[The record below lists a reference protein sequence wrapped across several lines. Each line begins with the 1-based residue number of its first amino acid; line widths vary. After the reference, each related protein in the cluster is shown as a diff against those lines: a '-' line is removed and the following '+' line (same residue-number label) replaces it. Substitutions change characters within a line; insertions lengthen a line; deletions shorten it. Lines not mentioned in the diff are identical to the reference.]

1 MHKAFHSV
9 VGAVKTRQRVT
20 NNQNVCVLHKDF
32 ESLFNAVLASTAVMG
47 GLLELISQ
55 LALAGGLSWASG
67 LRLYLTVFA
76 VGLFAKFGYI
86 DLPTTLNILSNP
98 VVIGVSGILATV
110 EFLADKIPFV
120 DSAWDSI
127 QTFIRIPA
135 GALLAMGAMNSSD
148 PMIATIAA
156 LLGGSLAG
164 ATHATKA
171 GSRALI
177 NTSPEPVSNV
187 AASLGEESLLL
198 TGGWL
203 MFAHPAVFIG
213 LLCGFVLLL
222 FWLLPKLWRGIKS
235 VLGNIGKMN
244 NPV

>member
-1 MHKAFHSV
+1 M
-9 VGAVKTRQRVT
+9 
-20 NNQNVCVLHKDF
+20 
-32 ESLFNAVLASTAVMG
+32 EI
-47 GLLELISQ
+47 ISQ

-76 VGLFAKFGYI
+76 VSMLAKFNVV
-86 DLPTTLNILSNP
+86 DLPSALAILSNP
-98 VVIGVSGILATV
+98 WVLGVSGALAAV
-110 EFLADKIPFV
+110 EFLADKIPYV

-135 GALLAMGAMNSSD
+135 GALLAMGAINTSD
-148 PMIATIAA
+148 PMIATVTA
-156 LLGGSLAG
+156 LLGGTLAG

-187 AASLGEESLLL
+187 AASLTEESMLI

-203 MFAHPAVFIG
+203 AFAHPGVFIG
-213 LLCGFVLLL
+213 VLVGFILLML
-222 FWLLPKLWRGIKS
+222 WLLPKLWRGIKS
-235 VLGNIGKMN
+235 VLGNIGKITK
-244 NPV
+244 PQ

>member
-1 MHKAFHSV
+1 M
-9 VGAVKTRQRVT
+9 
-20 NNQNVCVLHKDF
+20 D
-32 ESLFNAVLASTAVMG
+32 
-47 GLLELISQ
+47 LISN

-76 VGLFAKFGYI
+76 VGMLAKFGVI
-86 DLPTTLNILSNP
+86 PLPDSLNVLTSTIVLS
-98 VVIGVSGILATV
+98 VAGVLSII
-110 EFLADKIPFV
+110 EFLADKIPYI

-135 GALLAMGAMNSSD
+135 GALLAMGAINSSD
-148 PMIATIAA
+148 PAIATIAA
-156 LLGGSLAG
+156 LLGGSLTG

-187 AASLGEESLLL
+187 AASLGEESMLL

-203 MFAHPAVFIG
+203 ALMHPAVFIG
-213 LLCGFVLLL
+213 LLLGFILLMC
-222 FWLLPKLWRGIKS
+222 WLLPKLWCGIKS
-235 VLGNIGKMN
+235 VLGSIGKVTR
-244 NPV
+244 PVA

>member
-1 MHKAFHSV
+1 MEMI
-9 VGAVKTRQRVT
+9 Q
-20 NNQNVCVLHKDF
+20 
-32 ESLFNAVLASTAVMG
+32 
-47 GLLELISQ
+47 Q

-76 VGLFAKFGYI
+76 VGLLSKFGYI
-86 DLPTTLNILSNP
+86 HLPAALNILSNP
-98 VVIGVSGILATV
+98 IVLSVAGVLCVI
-110 EFLADKIPFV
+110 EFLADKIPYV

-135 GALLAMGAMNSSD
+135 GALLAMGAINSSD
-148 PMIATIAA
+148 PMIATVTA

-177 NTSPEPVSNV
+177 NTSPEPVSNI
-187 AASLGEESLLL
+187 AASLSEESLLI

-203 MFAHPAVFIG
+203 IFAHPAVFIG
-213 LLCGFVLLL
+213 LLCGFIVLL

-235 VLGNIGKMN
+235 VLGSIGKVN
-244 NPV
+244 KTQS

>member
-1 MHKAFHSV
+1 M
-9 VGAVKTRQRVT
+9 
-20 NNQNVCVLHKDF
+20 
-32 ESLFNAVLASTAVMG
+32 
-47 GLLELISQ
+47 ELIQ
-55 LALAGGLSWASG
+55 HLALAGGLSWASG

-76 VGLFAKFGYI
+76 VGLLAKFGYVH
-86 DLPTTLNILSNP
+86 LPASLDILSNP
-98 VVIGVSGILATV
+98 IVLSVAGVLCII
-110 EFLADKIPFV
+110 EFLADKIPYV

-135 GALLAMGAMNSSD
+135 GALLAMGAINSND
-148 PMIATIAA
+148 PMIATVTA

-187 AASLGEESLLL
+187 AASFSEEGILV

-203 MFAHPAVFIG
+203 VFAHPAVFIG
-213 LLCGFVLLL
+213 LLCGFIVLI
-222 FWLLPKLWRGIKS
+222 FWMLPKLWRSIKS
-235 VLGNIGKMN
+235 VLGHIGK
-244 NPV
+244 VSKAQ